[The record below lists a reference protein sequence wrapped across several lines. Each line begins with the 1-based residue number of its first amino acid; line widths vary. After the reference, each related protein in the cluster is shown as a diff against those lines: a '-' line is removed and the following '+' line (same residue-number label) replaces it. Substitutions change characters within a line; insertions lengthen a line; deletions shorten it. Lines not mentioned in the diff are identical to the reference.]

1 MSKRFTAIIVNYN
14 GSDFLAGAVDSII
27 DAGISPEKI
36 IIIDNGSTDDSI
48 THLSSRHPSTIIIQ
62 NPCNAGFSAAVNRGL
77 SQVNTEFALLFN
89 NDAMLDGN
97 ALIEFEKVF
106 DNKNRSAILGAKL
119 LNQDGSTQN
128 SVAAYPTLP
137 NELIKHNKYKNIIF
151 NKPTEVDSVIGACLA
166 VRMSI
171 LQEIGLLDEAFFFF
185 LEETELCLR
194 AKIMGYKIY
203 HVPDAIAIH
212 AQGGTA
218 NKFRTAARIE
228 FQRSKLTYYRK
239 TGGTFLW
246 LIACLI
252 LTLKAL
258 INFTSN
264 GIGSIITLGIN
275 QPLRS
280 KTTGYL
286 KILLWH
292 ILFHPE
298 NWGLPDKCK

>member
-27 DAGISPEKI
+27 DAGISSEKI

-171 LQEIGLLDEAFFFF
+171 LQEIGLLDETFFFF

-194 AKIMGYKIY
+194 AKRMGYKVY
-203 HVPDAIAIH
+203 HVPDAIAVH

-239 TGGTFLW
+239 TGGIFSW
-246 LIACLI
+246 LVACLI
-252 LTLKAL
+252 LALKAL
-258 INFTSN
+258 VNITSN

-275 QPLRS
+275 RSLRS
-280 KTTGYL
+280 KTKGYF

-292 ILFHPE
+292 ILLHPE